1 MEQKIK
7 ALGKLLTILY
17 WAIGD
22 VVNRTP
28 QTSVLPSVWLGKKLT
43 KFCVCMWL
51 WTSGWVH
58 IPAKEQEKTKKPR
71 YTWVINPDEGWIR
84 HNPHI
89 KVWINEYCTI
99 QARSCSSGAQVYFD
113 IHWGETRRHTA
124 HREWNPFRNTICA
137 DFLVTALGH
146 TEQLPSSV
154 MSICSLKI
162 ANVLG
167 LFLGIPAFPGPFAWM
182 WAVSVH
188 QQQGRVLS
196 LCQRWNCV
204 IADEWAFPQKE
215 LQAVSYFE
223 LGDPFIFWLFLLL
236 TLISSAD
243 ISTAHGTWWHF
254 LKCFFFTN

>member
-7 ALGKLLTILY
+7 ALGKLLTSLY

-22 VVNRTP
+22 ILNRTP
-28 QTSVLPSVWLGKKLT
+28 QTSVLPSVWVGKKTHKIL
-43 KFCVCMWL
+43 CMWL

-71 YTWVINPDEGWIR
+71 YSWVINPDEGWIR

-89 KVWINEYCTI
+89 KVWINEYCTM

-124 HREWNPFRNTICA
+124 HREWNQEHNSCRFPCDTS
-137 DFLVTALGH
+137 
-146 TEQLPSSV
+146 QLSSSV
-154 MSICSLKI
+154 MSICSLKT
-162 ANVLG
+162 ANVSG

-182 WAVSVH
+182 WGVSVH
-188 QQQGRVLS
+188 QQQGRALS

-204 IADEWAFPQKE
+204 TADEWAFPQKE

-223 LGDPFIFWLFLLL
+223 LRDPFIFWLFLLL